1 MRATKA
7 KDYRSMAYNDLLEE
21 LEDKKKALYRLRVQV
36 SLMQMKDTASLNY
49 AKKDIA
55 RIMTVINEKQRE
67 QA

>member
-21 LEDKKKALYRLRVQV
+21 LGDKKKALYRLRVQV